1 MSQSLS
7 IGQHEPLKIKI
18 QSRTAKVGVIGMGY
32 VGLPL
37 ALLFSEQSF
46 PVTGFDIDKK
56 KVDVLEAGGSYIYRI
71 APTEIQAARSH
82 GFTATSD
89 YANIT
94 SMDAIIICVPT
105 PLNEHHEPDLSYITA
120 TAESVAPYLRAGQLV
135 ILESTTYPGT
145 TEEVLVPILESRTR
159 AA

>member
-7 IGQHEPLKIKI
+7 IGQIEPLKIKI

-56 KVDVLEAGGSYIYRI
+56 KVDVLESGGSYIYRI

-105 PLNEHHEPDLSYITA
+105 PLNEHHEPDLTYITA
-120 TAESVAPYLRAGQLV
+120 DG
-135 ILESTTYPGT
+135 
-145 TEEVLVPILESRTR
+145 
-159 AA
+159 

>member
-7 IGQHEPLKIKI
+7 IGQREPLKIKI

-46 PVTGFDIDKK
+46 LVTGFDIDKK
-56 KVDVLEAGGSYIYRI
+56 KVDVLESGGSYIYRI

-89 YANIT
+89 YSNIT
-94 SMDAIIICVPT
+94 SLISATSATRQKRSHRICVRVNWSSWRARPI
-105 PLNEHHEPDLSYITA
+105 PARPKKFWCLFS
-120 TAESVAPYLRAGQLV
+120 SV
-135 ILESTTYPGT
+135 
-145 TEEVLVPILESRTR
+145 
-159 AA
+159 